1 MSLTQ
6 AQIEQFEAD
15 GYLFL
20 PSLFT
25 PEEARILCAEALESE
40 RRDNA
45 FAISDK
51 VGSAA
56 LSLWIETRDDP
67 LGALVRHPRLVV
79 PSRQLLHDEIYHW
92 HSKVIF
98 KKARSAG
105 SWAWHQDYGYWYFD
119 GAPEARMLSCMVFL
133 DEAREDNGCLQMLAG
148 SHKLGR
154 LEHEHMA
161 EYVGGQ
167 MGVKEETI
175 QQVAGDLPVRKMT
188 GAPGGVV
195 IWHSNTFHR
204 SEANSTDYPRT
215 SFIACY
221 NALSNAPE
229 PGKGHGKPVPITL
242 SEEDSILHCAE
253 RAAVQASGNTP

>member
-1 MSLTQ
+1 MALTEDQIQ
-6 AQIEQFEAD
+6 AFDEE

-20 PSLFT
+20 PELFS
-25 PEEARILCAEALESE
+25 PEEVRVLKADALASE
-40 RRDNA
+40 NRENT

-56 LSLWIETRDDP
+56 LSLWIETRDDS

-79 PSRQLLHDEIYHW
+79 PARQLLRDEVYHW

-98 KKARSAG
+98 KKAHSAG
-105 SWAWHQDYGYWYFD
+105 SWVWHQDYGYWYHD
-119 GAPEARMLSCMVFL
+119 GPPEARMLSCMVFL
-133 DEAREDNGCLQMLAG
+133 DAAREDNGCLQVLAG

-175 QQVAGDLPVRKMT
+175 QAVAGDLPVRKMT

-204 SEANSTDYPRT
+204 SEANATDYPRT
-215 SFIACY
+215 AFIACF

-229 PGKGHGKPVPITL
+229 PGRGHGKPVPLTL
-242 SEEDSILHCAE
+242 SAEDSIRRYAQ
-253 RAAVQASGNTP
+253 RAAAPPAV